1 VTIVWLPAGTQA
13 AGARRAA
20 AVADREPGRRASAPP
35 DRRPGAA
42 GRTGQAAWLAHGVA
56 RVPGRGPGP
65 GGRAGGAG
73 RHAAR
78 PQHPGRA
85 DDLSTV
91 ASHRSMGVACPS
103 GRAVRF
109 VPPACHYH
117 RQPRPPNVSML
128 PGPAH
133 PGRPRWQRP
142 GQPSRA
148 DSAARQPRTSGPGAG
163 AEPAL
168 GDGNDDQGDEDQQPV
183 AAEWSLHGPPLTARW
198 AWGLPC
204 RCRCAPSRSRGIR
217 GTTGRLRRA
226 GAASGGIGLCIARA
240 WPSRPPWA

>member
-1 VTIVWLPAGTQA
+1 VTIVWLPGRCAGCGRPQ
-13 AGARRAA
+13 
-20 AVADREPGRRASAPP
+20 GRRGRRPRARSEALAPP
-35 DRRPGAA
+35 DRRPARPVEPDRQPGWRMASLGFLAA
-42 GRTGQAAWLAHGVA
+42 ALARAGW
-56 RVPGRGPGP
+56 RCRPPRGPAAAP
-65 GGRAGGAG
+65 GSGRRPEHG
-73 RHAAR
+73 RVT
-78 PQHPGRA
+78 PL
-85 DDLSTV
+85 D
-91 ASHRSMGVACPS
+91 GVACAS

-109 VPPACHYH
+109 VPPACTTT

-163 AEPAL
+163 VEPAL
-168 GDGNDDQGDEDQQPV
+168 GDGNDDQGDADQQPV
-183 AAEWSLHGPPLTARW
+183 AAEWSLPGPPLTARW

-226 GAASGGIGLCIARA
+226 GAASGGVGLCIARA
-240 WPSRPPWA
+240 WPSWPPWA